1 MYQPEIAL
9 RVMSTAKIFAI
20 VLTWMKVKT
29 IHSITLNF
37 GDYLCEAFKNKNER
51 KTKRFDVSM
60 TSFSS
65 EKMKYEIYILED
77 GKVTV
82 KVVDGP
88 NAVVVL

>member
-1 MYQPEIAL
+1 MRE
-9 RVMSTAKIFAI
+9 
-20 VLTWMKVKT
+20 
-29 IHSITLNF
+29 
-37 GDYLCEAFKNKNER
+37 

-65 EKMKYEIYILED
+65 AKMKYEIYILED

-82 KVVDGP
+82 KVVDDP